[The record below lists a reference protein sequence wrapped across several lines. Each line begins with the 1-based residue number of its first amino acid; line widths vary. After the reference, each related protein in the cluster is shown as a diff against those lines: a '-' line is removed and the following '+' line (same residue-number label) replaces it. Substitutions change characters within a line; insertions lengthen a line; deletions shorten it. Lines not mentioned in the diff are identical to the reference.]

1 MIPSSPSPAAR
12 STLEQLFATFPGV
25 AVHDAR
31 LSEDD
36 PPPLLP
42 EEARQ
47 IASAVKSRQV
57 EFATVRDCARRAA
70 ARLGIPPFVL
80 CNGIDRAPQWPAGL
94 VGSLTHTGKAPGG
107 YAAAAVARRS
117 EMAAVGID
125 AEGARPLPMRLWRMV
140 LTADEQLRLAGMDDP
155 HLQGIVAK
163 LVFSAKECFY
173 KAQFPLTHRRLGF
186 RDVEIAWD
194 LAGQTFEAHVV
205 AGAGRS
211 SLTPANDDLPLT
223 TSLTTLD
230 RCTGRF
236 VIDDELVRTAI
247 GIPPDNHLS
256 GDEGG

>member
-12 STLEQLFATFPGV
+12 STLGQLFAAFPAV

-31 LSEDD
+31 LSED

-42 EEARQ
+42 EEAQQ
-47 IASAVKSRQV
+47 IASAVKSRRV

-70 ARLGIPPFVL
+70 ACLGIPPFVL
-80 CNGIDRAPQWPAGL
+80 RNGIDRAPLWPTDL

-117 EMAAVGID
+117 DMAAIGID
-125 AEGARPLPMRLWRMV
+125 AEGARPLPMRLWRRV

-186 RDVEIAWD
+186 LDVEITWD
-194 LAGQTFEAHVV
+194 LAGQTFQAHVLAAAV
-205 AGAGRS
+205 VSGA
-211 SLTPANDDLPLT
+211 AA
-223 TSLTTLD
+223 LD
-230 RCTGRF
+230 RCGGRF

-247 GIPPDNHLS
+247 GIPPDDDLS
-256 GDEGG
+256 SDEGG